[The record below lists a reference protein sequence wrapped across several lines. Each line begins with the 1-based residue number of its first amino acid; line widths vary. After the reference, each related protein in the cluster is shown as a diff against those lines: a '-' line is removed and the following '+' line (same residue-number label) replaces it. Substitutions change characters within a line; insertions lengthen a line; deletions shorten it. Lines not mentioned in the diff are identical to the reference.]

1 MAYPNTHLATQLYQR
16 AAVTVPPLQAVI
28 MLIDGA
34 ILSLRRSMLAVE
46 QRRFEDGHAHLM
58 RSVTILRGLSHHLD
72 LSRGSAV
79 GERLFSAYHALIMAS
94 LTSYGRPDAQ
104 SRYDRIIAG
113 LTELRDAWRA
123 VAAGTDR
130 TPPRR

>member
-1 MAYPNTHLATQLYQR
+1 MAYPNTHLASQLYQR

-34 ILSLRRSMLAVE
+34 ILSLRRSVIASE
-46 QRRFEDGHAHLM
+46 QKRFEEGHAHLM

-79 GERLFSAYHALIMAS
+79 TERLFTTYHALIMAC
-94 LTSYGRPDAQ
+94 LTSYGRPDAKT
-104 SRYDRIIAG
+104 RYDRIVAS
-113 LTELRDAWRA
+113 LTELRDAWRE
-123 VAAGTDR
+123 VAAGAER
-130 TPPRR
+130 GLPRR